1 MATVRPSGAGDEA
14 VGAGEVVNG
23 GAIVMAG
30 NKASDSPVTKDMGL
44 NTLADDRGGVI
55 GSIVVVNDGDTGATT
70 DRAGVGKAVSGGT
83 LAFNPNALDKRD
95 DRSET
100 WVMRGVTT
108 KLSDVANTGLL
119 GGNVGDGTYDNI
131 HGTIADRKLGSDDD
145 RAHDILAVPST
156 QIVPGRTKGTGA
168 GTANTMVNPADGSAA
183 VADEI
188 FPSRSVPGE
197 LTYHFGGLGRPTNS
211 KDGTDVNY
219 KPKDSNE

>member
-44 NTLADDRGGVI
+44 NTLADDRGAAI
-55 GSIVVVNDGDTGATT
+55 GSVVVSNDGTGAATT

-108 KLSDVANTGLL
+108 KLSDVANTVLL
-119 GGNVGDGTYDNI
+119 AGNVGDGTYDNI
-131 HGTIADRKLGSDDD
+131 HGTIQASSGSFSNPNHSYDM
-145 RAHDILAVPST
+145 LARPST
-156 QIVPGRTKGTGA
+156 NITPNFTPQDGGQSHTLQ
-168 GTANTMVNPADGSAA
+168 NTTDTTDAD
-183 VADEI
+183 VAEI
-188 FPSRSVPGE
+188 FPTRAVPGE
-197 LTYHFGGLGRPTNS
+197 LTYHFGGLGRPT
-211 KDGTDVNY
+211 TDEY
-219 KPKDSNE
+219 KAKNSNE

>member
-14 VGAGEVVNG
+14 VGTGEVVDG

-44 NTLADDRGGVI
+44 NTLADDRGAAI
-55 GSIVVVNDGDTGATT
+55 GSIVVSNDGTGAATT
-70 DRAGVGKAVSGGT
+70 DRAGVAKAVSGGT

-108 KLSDVANTGLL
+108 KLSDVANTVLL

-168 GTANTMVNPADGSAA
+168 GNANAFQNTTDTT
-183 VADEI
+183 VAEVAEV
-188 FPSRSVPGE
+188 FPTRAVPGE
-197 LTYHFGGLGRPTNS
+197 LTYHFGGLGKPT
-211 KDGTDVNY
+211 TDEY
-219 KPKDSNE
+219 KAKDSNE

>member
-44 NTLADDRGGVI
+44 NTLADDRGAAI
-55 GSIVVVNDGDTGATT
+55 GSVVVTNDGTGAATT

-100 WVMRGVTT
+100 WIMRGVTT
-108 KLSDVANTGLL
+108 KLSDVANTVLL

-145 RAHDILAVPST
+145 RAFDVLAVPST

-168 GTANTMVNPADGSAA
+168 GNANAFQNTTDTTVA
-183 VADEI
+183 VASEI
-188 FPSRSVPGE
+188 FPTRAVPGE
-197 LTYHFGGLGRPTNS
+197 LTYHFGGLGRPTNA

-219 KPKDSNE
+219 KAKDSNE

>member
-14 VGAGEVVNG
+14 VGTGEVVDG

-44 NTLADDRGGVI
+44 NTLADDRGAAI
-55 GSIVVVNDGDTGATT
+55 GSIVVSNDGTGAATT

-108 KLSDVANTGLL
+108 KLSDVANTVLL

-168 GTANTMVNPADGSAA
+168 GNANAFQNTTDTT
-183 VADEI
+183 VAEVAEV
-188 FPSRSVPGE
+188 FPTRAVPGE
-197 LTYHFGGLGRPTNS
+197 LTYHFGGLGKPT
-211 KDGTDVNY
+211 TDEY
-219 KPKDSNE
+219 KAKDSNE